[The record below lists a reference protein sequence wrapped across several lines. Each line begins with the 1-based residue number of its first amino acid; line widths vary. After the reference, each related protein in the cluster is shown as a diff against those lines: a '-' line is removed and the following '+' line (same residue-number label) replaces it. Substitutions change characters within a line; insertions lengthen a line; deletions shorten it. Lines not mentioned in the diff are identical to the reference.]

1 MAQLSQLPR
10 LALIKCLPAF
20 AVGDYLSCCSFIL
33 TVFQFENQCAMSPV
47 IEIQAFF
54 SGKND
59 NFCFLISD
67 FCFLICPC
75 LFFFF
80 LLCFVLFFKLIVPI
94 TRLWVSLF
102 HRNSSRWVWMSRR
115 LENTPWSMENTQ
127 HFGRYSS
134 FFNWNIAIITIYW
147 LLNDSTN
154 GKFWRWSNSI

>member
-1 MAQLSQLPR
+1 MFTRICCWGLFVMLQFYSYSIPVWKPMCYESSYRNSSLFLRKKWQLLLFNFWFLFFNLP
-10 LALIKCLPAF
+10 
-20 AVGDYLSCCSFIL
+20 LS
-33 TVFQFENQCAMSPV
+33 
-47 IEIQAFF
+47 
-54 SGKND
+54 
-59 NFCFLISD
+59 
-67 FCFLICPC
+67 
-75 LFFFF
+75 FFFF

-154 GKFWRWSNSI
+154 CKFWRWSNSI